1 MYWISPSAPTL
12 VNRGRHY
19 YVGIIKLLTLP
30 SKSCPAELT
39 EPDVGFLW
47 SQTWI
52 HEFASVLQHRWQK
65 KKREVTFASAIAS
78 LCVVRLCAKVK
89 NDLCVYASV
98 WWQLDPGQQLSHLVL
113 SQCWGVCHE
122 GHLFAWCVFFISPNQ
137 NWAEFPAFIEF
148 CQWQRDSCHS
158 WLWGFVFTLLKLH
171 VSYLA
176 AEEPALIEG
185 KKPHFYS
192 KNRNG
197 KKKKKTKFFWAY
209 SWNFKIQIWSLLSFC
224 FPDSD

>member
-47 SQTWI
+47 SQMWI

-185 KKPHFYS
+185 KK
-192 KNRNG
+192 
-197 KKKKKTKFFWAY
+197 T
-209 SWNFKIQIWSLLSFC
+209 SFL
-224 FPDSD
+224 F